1 MSVKALVG
9 PELPFL
15 RRYARAVTGS
25 QNLGDSA
32 VRQVLEALLAAPE
45 EFDVGKP
52 PRVEL
57 YRLFHRVWNPGMVSR
72 LTEPSL
78 GDSLVARLPVQS
90 RQALILTAVEGFSLQ
105 ETVEILGSNDATVAA
120 DIAAARQSITDSLQA
135 SVMIIEDEAIIAL
148 HIRSIVQGL
157 GHHVTGVA
165 RTRAEAVALAAKTRP
180 ELVLADISLAD
191 GSSGIDAVKDILS
204 AMNVPVIFI
213 TAFPE
218 RLLTGERPEPT
229 YLITKPF
236 EPETVIA
243 TIGQA
248 LLVHREQNAAAAP
261 AMMVMEDQVPNPR
274 KHFDSPEAL
283 LADPGLADGE
293 KETLLT
299 EWDSEMD
306 GRLNAESEGM
316 SASDPISA
324 KREAR
329 LADEARKVKSAL
341 TQILEKRD
349 AQQVQDG

>member
-1 MSVKALVG
+1 
-9 PELPFL
+9 
-15 RRYARAVTGS
+15 
-25 QNLGDSA
+25 
-32 VRQVLEALLAAPE
+32 
-45 EFDVGKP
+45 
-52 PRVEL
+52 
-57 YRLFHRVWNPGMVSR
+57 
-72 LTEPSL
+72 
-78 GDSLVARLPVQS
+78 LVARLPLQS
-90 RQALILTAVEGFSLQ
+90 RQALLLTAVEGFSIR
-105 ETVEILGSNDATVAA
+105 EAADILNSSVATVAA
-120 DIAAARQSITDSLQA
+120 DIATARQSITDSLQA

-148 HIRSIVQGL
+148 HIRSIVEGL
-157 GHHVTGVA
+157 GHSVTGVA
-165 RTRAEAVALAAKTRP
+165 RTRSEAVALAERTRP

-204 AMNVPVIFI
+204 AMSVPVIFI

-248 LLVHREQNAAAAP
+248 LLVHRERMAASAP
-261 AMMVMEDQVPNPR
+261 ALLAMEDDVPNPR
-274 KHFDSPEAL
+274 KHFETPAAL
-283 LADPGLADGE
+283 LADTGLADGE
-293 KETLLT
+293 KAALLT

-329 LADEARKVKSAL
+329 LADEAGKVKSAL
-341 TQILEKRD
+341 TEVLGKS
-349 AQQVQDG
+349 G